1 MKRIV
6 DAAVSIKQLETHK
19 EKGPIEYALY
29 GCPDI
34 YGRGETKWHWSRRDD
49 SYETDK
55 EFKDSVKYRA
65 TRAAQREF
73 DSYDPKS
80 IKIKYF
86 RSEDAFLKAC
96 DEVGIIPNL

>member
-1 MKRIV
+1 MKRLINAAASSKELKV
-6 DAAVSIKQLETHK
+6 DK
-19 EKGPIEYALY
+19 EKEPIEYALY

-34 YGRGETKWHWSRRDD
+34 YGRGETQWHWSRRDD

-65 TRAAQREF
+65 ARAAQREF

-80 IKIKYF
+80 IKISYY

-96 DEVGIIPNL
+96 DKVGIIPNL